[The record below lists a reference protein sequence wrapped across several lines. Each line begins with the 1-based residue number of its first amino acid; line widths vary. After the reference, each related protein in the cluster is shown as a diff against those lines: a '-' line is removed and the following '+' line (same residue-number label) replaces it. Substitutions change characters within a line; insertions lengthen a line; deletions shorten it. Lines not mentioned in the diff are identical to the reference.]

1 MECTDD
7 GIYEIDN
14 IKVGDRYRYK
24 IKPKAKFAE
33 ELNKLRIPS
42 DPRRQI
48 PVEELDKIKEE
59 YDGRFGNS

>member
-1 MECTDD
+1 MDCTDD
-7 GIYEIDN
+7 GVYEIEN

-24 IKPKAKFAE
+24 IKPKTEFGE

-48 PVEELDKIKEE
+48 PVEEWDKLKEE
-59 YDGRFGNS
+59 ENGRLGNS

>member
-1 MECTDD
+1 MDD
-7 GIYEIDN
+7 EIYEIDN

-24 IKPKAKFAE
+24 IKPKPKTKFSE

-48 PVEELDKIKEE
+48 PVEEWDKIKEE